1 MNEEIPL
8 NKYQKNEIT
17 QRSSLDFFT
26 ELDKM
31 STKKQRYS
39 NILDIQLDSLISKL
53 NEKGVLFYS
62 IVIDMPFLKEKKQSE
77 VWETV
82 HTEVEGFLNYIGS
95 NIELIEFCYFSI
107 EIPERSPKWQ
117 KKEKKFSQG
126 LPNIIGIFGVRSMIG
141 VNKFLITE
149 LKNLF
154 ILNFHDVEVN
164 WLSKKKEIKRFFN
177 HVTKQ
182 KNFRFHRFVN
192 YSSFFSEM
200 YANIAN
206 QETNF
211 EDQQSFGQVN
221 HFISK
226 TMHVSGLMSKK
237 LNEKS
242 LIIYFI
248 GIFFYEK
255 GLRLHE
261 NKIYSRVTGFR
272 FCWEYY
278 CDLDFINKNY
288 TIIFDFIKQ
297 LYPQQLNDFNITGLI
312 LNSWNLTI
320 NQIKKNNSFIPQIVN
335 FDRVIEFRDGI
346 FFINEKKFVCFDA
359 NINSENLNTVFI
371 QI

>member
-1 MNEEIPL
+1 MNEELPL
-8 NKYQKNEIT
+8 NEYQKNEIK
-17 QRSSLDFFT
+17 QRSSLNFFT

-31 STKKQRYS
+31 SIKKQRYS
-39 NILDIQLDSLISKL
+39 QILDIQLDSLISKL
-53 NEKGVLFYS
+53 DDKGVMFYG
-62 IVIDMPFLKEKKQSE
+62 IVINMPFLKEKKQSE
-77 VWETV
+77 VWETI

-107 EIPERSPKWQ
+107 EISERSPKWQ
-117 KKEKKFSQG
+117 KQEKKFYNG
-126 LPNIIGIFGVRSMIG
+126 LPKIIGIFGVRSMIG
-141 VNKFLITE
+141 LNKFLITE

-154 ILNFHDVEVN
+154 ILNFHDIEIS
-164 WLSKKKEIKRFFN
+164 WLSKKKEIKKFFN
-177 HVTKQ
+177 HVTRQ
-182 KNFRFHRFVN
+182 RNFKFHRFVN
-192 YSSFFSEM
+192 YSNFFSEM

-206 QETNF
+206 QEINF

-261 NKIYSRVTGFR
+261 NKIYSRVTGFK

-312 LNSWNLTI
+312 LNSWNFLADWL
-320 NQIKKNNSFIPQIVN
+320 KPSFAT
-335 FDRVIEFRDGI
+335 
-346 FFINEKKFVCFDA
+346 K
-359 NINSENLNTVFI
+359 
-371 QI
+371 